1 MGQTCCGPRSSNSKV
16 VRALT
21 NSQKFK
27 NGEVDADTAE
37 IIWAIYAGD
46 KKKEKISFAEMEAQ
60 SVQIDILT
68 AQKKLIKKRLGE
80 NATGYGD
87 VSDSALVKEMKQEPD
102 EKKKRARQLLD
113 GVDVNIH
120 NDGNRD
126 FVIKLFGGYKDKKNQ
141 IVNDTLTKKDF
152 IDRYCESV
160 KSGIKAAAGN

>member
-1 MGQTCCGPRSSNSKV
+1 M
-16 VRALT
+16 
-21 NSQKFK
+21 
-27 NGEVDADTAE
+27 
-37 IIWAIYAGD
+37 
-46 KKKEKISFAEMEAQ
+46 
-60 SVQIDILT
+60 
-68 AQKKLIKKRLGE
+68 IKKRLGE
-80 NATGYGD
+80 DATGYGD

-152 IDRYCESV
+152 ID
-160 KSGIKAAAGN
+160 